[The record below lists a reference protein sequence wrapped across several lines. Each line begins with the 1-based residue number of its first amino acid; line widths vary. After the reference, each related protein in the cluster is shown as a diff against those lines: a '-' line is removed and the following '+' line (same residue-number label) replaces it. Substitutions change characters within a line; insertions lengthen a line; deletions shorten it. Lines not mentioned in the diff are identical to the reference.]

1 MKSRYQNL
9 RRIGTLSLILAW
21 IVLVLGILSALG
33 VSLGLNQLG
42 NSLRTN
48 FDYQGFFPSPILAA
62 LPGLLFAVLIFLQFY
77 IIGKVLHLMVGLD
90 ERTLVAEQS
99 TQLAATAVASPEAD
113 TEISG
118 ELNRQSKLI
127 ASNLEATQ
135 GLQQQFAS
143 LQARLSGVPAAACGG
158 GSCRRR
164 SSRRWRNRVC
174 SQLCRN
180 RLEHRHRP
188 RLAGQTGQV

>member
-1 MKSRYQNL
+1 VASVKSRYQNL

-33 VSLGLNQLG
+33 VSVGLNQLS

-48 FDYQGFFPSPILAA
+48 FDYQGFFPSPFLAA

-99 TQLAATAVASPEAD
+99 TQVAATAVASPEAG

-143 LQARLSGVPAAACGG
+143 LQARLSGVPVTAAVSAPAAVVAAVAVTTETAA
-158 GSCRRR
+158 
-164 SSRRWRNRVC
+164 NAAEAV
-174 SQLCRN
+174 
-180 RLEHRHRP
+180 
-188 RLAGQTGQV
+188 

>member
-90 ERTLVAEQS
+90 ERTAVSQQVTQS
-99 TQLAATAVASPEAD
+99 AATTAASTGAD

-135 GLQQQFAS
+135 ALQQQFAS
-143 LQARLSGVPAAACGG
+143 LQARLSGVPVAPAAAAPAAVGAAVIG
-158 GSCRRR
+158 ATESVAN
-164 SSRRWRNRVC
+164 SAETVQNTAAD
-174 SQLCRN
+174 
-180 RLEHRHRP
+180 
-188 RLAGQTGQV
+188 LA

>member
-99 TQLAATAVASPEAD
+99 TQLSATAAASPETS

-143 LQARLSGVPAAACGG
+143 LQARLSGAPAAPAVAASAAVGAAAVG
-158 GSCRRR
+158 VTESVAN
-164 SSRRWRNRVC
+164 SAETV
-174 SQLCRN
+174 
-180 RLEHRHRP
+180 
-188 RLAGQTGQV
+188 QTAATDPA